1 MRILPTLVV
10 VQAIVLA
17 VLFLQ
22 WTQRTTALLPASSPA
37 LAADAGA
44 AHAARGEVAS
54 GAEGTAALA
63 RERAPAADPA
73 AASAGAALRV
83 VLHGKLL
90 GVEPPP
96 KPDTVRL
103 YLSRLDR
110 WSSAEVTMRGSFA
123 FAGLEPGAWRLR
135 CEVPGYQRLDMPV
148 TIGSEPV
155 QRLDLTLTKA
165 AVLTVFVSTTDG
177 KRLATELANLGIWQ
191 GLRVVASTTPRT
203 GDFEPTENSS
213 IGDSPVGRF
222 RAPSDINQA
231 NDANANDGTLELD
244 QPPPAHAALVL
255 RHMVLAQLPIE
266 PGQTELRFVVDPATV
281 RARMP
286 KVRVRVLGP
295 DGNPAAARV
304 SLSTA
309 QSGGGGQKTD
319 EHGVVVLENAL
330 PGLNYFEVWVKD
342 AEQWSSHVTIP
353 STGGDVDLG
362 DIRVTA
368 AQSLHG
374 RIVDEKGAAASGNVQ
389 WTAIDAWRPPHP
401 LVDRRSTEAD
411 GDGKFQLYGTGRRR
425 YTVQVRGSSG
435 RFGFAFVDGATAGA
449 EPFVVTLRPGHKL
462 HLDASKAGTRCV
474 VVADATGQPFD
485 VCRIEPQFPQQ
496 AMSLP
501 DGEYQLIVYDSA
513 GTERSRERLVVA
525 GADLQKEVP

>member
-1 MRILPTLVV
+1 
-10 VQAIVLA
+10 
-17 VLFLQ
+17 
-22 WTQRTTALLPASSPA
+22 
-37 LAADAGA
+37 
-44 AHAARGEVAS
+44 
-54 GAEGTAALA
+54 
-63 RERAPAADPA
+63 
-73 AASAGAALRV
+73 
-83 VLHGKLL
+83 
-90 GVEPPP
+90 
-96 KPDTVRL
+96 
-103 YLSRLDR
+103 
-110 WSSAEVTMRGSFA
+110 
-123 FAGLEPGAWRLR
+123 
-135 CEVPGYQRLDMPV
+135 VPGYQRLDFPA
-148 TIGSEPV
+148 TIGSAPV

-165 AVLTVFVSTTDG
+165 PVLTVYASTTDG
-177 KRLATELANLGIWQ
+177 KRLASELANLGLWQ
-191 GLRVVASTTPRT
+191 VLRVVASATPRT

-213 IGDSPVGRF
+213 VGDSPIGRF
-222 RAPSDINQA
+222 RAPSDRNQA

-281 RARMP
+281 RARLP

-295 DGNPAAARV
+295 DGNPAMARV
-304 SLSTA
+304 SLSSA
-309 QSGGGGQKTD
+309 QGVGGGQKAD

-330 PGLNYFEVWVKD
+330 PGLNYFEVWAKD
-342 AEQWSSHVTIP
+342 AEQWNGHVTIP
-353 STGGDVDLG
+353 GTGGEVDLG
-362 DIRVTA
+362 DIRLTA

-374 RIVDEKGAAASGNVQ
+374 RIVDEKGAAASGTVQ

-401 LVDRRSTEAD
+401 LNDRLSTEAD

-435 RFGFAFVDGATAGA
+435 RFGFAFVDGATAGT
-449 EPFVVTLRPGHKL
+449 EPFVVTLRPARKL

-485 VCRIEPQFPQQ
+485 VQRIEPQYPQQ
-496 AMSLP
+496 VMSLP

-525 GADLQKEVP
+525 GADLQKELP